1 MNTTTKIW
9 QAQLYSTLDYDYANV
24 PIKLDKA
31 RELAACL
38 HKGQP
43 CYLVLF
49 SELDMEIVNVVRV
62 FHDIVTLE
70 RGQKST
76 NPNIWPPGTFISAK
90 ITAKMLKDL
99 HLDKKAFLENNQYA
113 TETPEGDIVTLFAQ
127 ASE

>member
-24 PIKLDKA
+24 PINLDKA
-31 RELAACL
+31 RDLAASL

-49 SELDMEIVNVVRV
+49 SELDMEIVNVIRV

-70 RGQKST
+70 RGQKGSS
-76 NPNIWPPGTFISAK
+76 PNIWPPGTFISAK

-99 HLDKKAFLENNQYA
+99 HLDKSALLENNHQA
-113 TETPEGDIVTLFAQ
+113 VETDEGDIVTLYAQ
-127 ASE
+127 HS